1 MSWVG
6 ATVVCHGDEGW
17 QERGRAEPASEL
29 KVEIWSSM
37 LLQVQI
43 FRSKYINHTLQISF
57 WWKSRQSITSEVT
70 LISKSWKLESYDDNI
85 HNADEDDDNRDDDDS
100 ISEEWKCGFW
110 VPSVSP
116 SEALVSKPFKTQSVL
131 SQQMTMM
138 MVKMVTTTM
147 IILTMTKVVVVVILV
162 YTLIMITTNSTEKD
176 IKTIAHL

>member
-1 MSWVG
+1 MEFHV
-6 ATVVCHGDEGW
+6 A
-17 QERGRAEPASEL
+17 P
-29 KVEIWSSM
+29 SSKF
-37 LLQVQI
+37 QVQI
-43 FRSKYINHTLQISF
+43 FRSQYINHTLQISF

-70 LISKSWKLESYDDNI
+70 LISKSMKLESYDDNI

-116 SEALVSKPFKTQSVL
+116 SEALVSKPFKTQSVH
-131 SQQMTMM
+131 SQQMTRV
-138 MVKMVTTTM
+138 MVKMVTTIM

-162 YTLIMITTNSTEKD
+162 YTLIMITTNSTKKD